1 MDNFISK
8 MKTQVASSSVRG
20 FAQPTCINHL
30 GQSLEQV
37 QTPCRLLKKK
47 KSPYNRGRV
56 MGIPL
61 CML

>member
-47 KSPYNRGRV
+47 KVPTTEVG
-56 MGIPL
+56 
-61 CML
+61 